1 MDEKQIREAFEQ
13 VAKQKNWNLAK
24 GNCGWYVSA
33 ITHEAWQGWLACY
46 QHLAQWQLIETAPK
60 DGTTIVIARIEE
72 GTVYDLCNGHFEV
85 VAEDEEDGAWD
96 IRGGEPWCSYV
107 GRSAGTYFAMWL
119 PGKEWESRWKVTP
132 EFEYTHW
139 IPLPAA
145 PAALAQQKEKQ
156 E

>member
-60 DGTTIVIARIEE
+60 DGTTIVIARIE
-72 GTVYDLCNGHFEV
+72 
-85 VAEDEEDGAWD
+85 
-96 IRGGEPWCSYV
+96 
-107 GRSAGTYFAMWL
+107 GRHCLRSL
-119 PGKEWESRWKVTP
+119 QR
-132 EFEYTHW
+132 
-139 IPLPAA
+139 
-145 PAALAQQKEKQ
+145 AL
-156 E
+156 